1 MGVFDVPA
9 SELIKEAALGLK
21 QKIQKPEW
29 VDFAK
34 SGESRER
41 APLDR
46 DFWFVRNASI
56 LYRVYKE
63 GPLGT
68 GSLRSYYGGRKNRG
82 VRPEHHRKGSGKIIR
97 LCLQT
102 LEKEGFIKKT
112 KKGRTVTPSGEKFL
126 LTTSMTV
133 EKRLDEESKQKKELQ
148 AETIAKAKQ
157 AAAEKAQQPQKQEK
171 AHQGHKQE
179 KNPQPQPQEKHAHT
193 EEKNSQGHKQEKAP
207 EPAHEKAEKKER
219 TVEKK

>member
-1 MGVFDVPA
+1 MGIFDVPA
-9 SELIKEAALGLK
+9 SELIKETAANLK

-29 VDFAK
+29 IEFVK
-34 SGESRER
+34 SGQSRER
-41 APLDR
+41 APQDK

-56 LYRVYKE
+56 LYRVYKQ

-82 VRPEHHRKGSGKIIR
+82 VQPEHHRKGSGKIIR

-112 KKGRTVTPSGEKFL
+112 KKGRTVTANGEKFL
-126 LTTSMTV
+126 LGISRTV
-133 EKRLDEESKQKKELQ
+133 EKRLEEELKQRKDRQTEMIAKIKSVEKTTQSKQDKS
-148 AETIAKAKQ
+148 
-157 AAAEKAQQPQKQEK
+157 P
-171 AHQGHKQE
+171 QGHKQE
-179 KNPQPQPQEKHAHT
+179 NKPAAKPEAQKQDKPIEHRQTKN
-193 EEKNSQGHKQEKAP
+193 
-207 EPAHEKAEKKER
+207 EKKEK

>member
-1 MGVFDVPA
+1 MGIFDVPA
-9 SELIKEAALGLK
+9 SELIKEAAGNLK

-29 VDFAK
+29 IDFAK
-34 SGESRER
+34 TGESRER
-41 APLDR
+41 SPQDR

-102 LEKEGFIKKT
+102 LEKEGLIKKT
-112 KKGRTVTPSGEKFL
+112 KKGRTVTSAGEKFL
-126 LTTSMTV
+126 LTISRTV
-133 EKRLDEESKQKKELQ
+133 EKRLDEELKQKKELQ
-148 AETIAKAKQ
+148 AERIAKAKQ
-157 AAAEKAQQPQKQEK
+157 AAAEKAQTPAKQEK
-171 AHQGHKQE
+171 AHEGHKQG
-179 KNPQPQPQEKHAHT
+179 KPPT
-193 EEKNSQGHKQEKAP
+193 TTRRGKAR
-207 EPAHEKAEKKER
+207 AR
-219 TVEKK
+219 